1 MFTKFYKA
9 DCPELRDQHAVMFM
23 NPGSVGQPR
32 NQHPE
37 AQYIILDSKSM
48 SVDFRGVSYDI
59 DKTISYFNQSVDE
72 FYWKRLKNGV

>member
-1 MFTKFYKA
+1 
-9 DCPELRDQHAVMFM
+9 
-23 NPGSVGQPR
+23 
-32 NQHPE
+32 
-37 AQYIILDSKSM
+37 M